1 MEHPDDLLQ
10 AVAQTLA
17 GEDGCCCLWD
27 IDGRCC
33 MTGKA
38 RRAFDVIEQRTGLFL
53 RWFENVARLHGHQ
66 PIDLAKTEP
75 A

>member
-1 MEHPDDLLQ
+1 MDQPDDLLQ
-10 AVAQTLA
+10 VVAQTLA

-33 MTGKA
+33 MTGNA
-38 RRAFDVIEQRTGLFL
+38 RRVFDMIEQRTGLSL
-53 RWFENVARLHGHQ
+53 RWFENVARIHGSQ
-66 PIDLAKTEP
+66 PDDLAKTDP